1 MCTIVHTSV
10 ENVSDRFWAELRRRV
25 YTTPKSYL
33 DLISLYLNKLDQKR
47 REMNT
52 NKNRLANGLKKL
64 NDTNSNIAVLKI
76 TLAEMQP
83 KLIES
88 NEQLKITL
96 EKVNKDKAVA
106 DQKEAAAMIE
116 KETVEKKA
124 AEAKL
129 IKDDADFD
137 YQQAL
142 PVLENAKRIVDNLDK
157 ASVGEIK
164 GYANPPALVVTTME
178 AVVIMLG
185 SKDTSWDG
193 IKKQIMDPGKFIV
206 GIKSLDVTA
215 IPEKTWKTVREKYF
229 KLADFK
235 PELIATKSV
244 AAGKLCEWAL
254 ALSKYQLIN
263 KDIIPKR
270 EKAAEMDKILR
281 ENTAILNATLA
292 AVKEVKDKVALL
304 EAQCKQ
310 LIDEKDRLEKQM
322 ARDTARMGRAEKL
335 VVLLADE
342 GIRWQ
347 ETVLVLTKDI
357 SDLVGNV
364 FLSSACI
371 SYFGAFTGVY
381 RKILTD
387 QWV

>member
-1 MCTIVHTSV
+1 MN
-10 ENVSDRFWAELRRRV
+10 ENR
-25 YTTPKSYL
+25 
-33 DLISLYLNKLDQKR
+33 
-47 REMNT
+47 
-52 NKNRLANGLKKL
+52 NRLANGLKKL
-64 NDTNSNIAVLKI
+64 NDTNSNIAILKV
-76 TLAEMQP
+76 TLTEMAP

-88 NEQLKITL
+88 NELLKITL
-96 EKVNKDKAVA
+96 VNVGKDKAIA
-106 DQKEAAAMIE
+106 DAKEALAMIE

-137 YQQAL
+137 YNQAL

-157 ASVGEIK
+157 AAVGEIK

-193 IKKQIMDPGKFIV
+193 IKKQIMDPGKFLV
-206 GIKSLDVTA
+206 TVKALDVTA
-215 IPEKTWKTVREKYF
+215 IPEKTWKLVREKYF
-229 KLADFK
+229 KLPDFNPK
-235 PELIATKSV
+235 AIEGKSV

-270 EKAAEMDKILR
+270 EKAAEMDKILK
-281 ENTAILNATLA
+281 ENMTILNATLA
-292 AVKEVKDKVALL
+292 AVKEVKDKVAIL
-304 EAQCKQ
+304 EAQCKK
-310 LIDEKDRLEKQM
+310 LMDDKEALEKKM
-322 ARDTARMGRAEKL
+322 SRDTARMSRAEKL

-342 GIRWQ
+342 GVRWG
-347 ETVLVLTKDI
+347 ETVVVLTKDI
-357 SDLVGNV
+357 LDLVGNV